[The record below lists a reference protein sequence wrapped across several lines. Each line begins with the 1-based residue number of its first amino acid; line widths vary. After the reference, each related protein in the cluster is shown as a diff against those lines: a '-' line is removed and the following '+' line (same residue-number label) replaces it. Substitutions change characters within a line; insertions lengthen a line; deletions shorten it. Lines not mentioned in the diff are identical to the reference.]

1 MPKINFFDP
10 MQTCIVK
17 VRKDGSLSPS
27 KKGGEQLRRRA
38 SDELEIVMRRSR
50 AKTPLEEVRARL
62 NDLVGPEEAQRW
74 LHAPLA
80 IFERRRPID
89 LIKQGESACIMEILE
104 CLEEGSHV

>member
-1 MPKINFFDP
+1 

-27 KKGGEQLRRRA
+27 KRVREQLRRRA
-38 SDELEIVMRRSR
+38 GDELEIVMRRPR
-50 AKTPLEEVRARL
+50 AKTPLEEVRERL

-80 IFERRRPID
+80 IFEGRRPID
-89 LIKQGESACIMEILE
+89 LVNQGEVDRIMQIIVR
-104 CLEEGSHV
+104 LEEGIHN